1 LASRIGS
8 IAHSSPFPVT
18 PSRKSRAVAQARF
31 AQLATHAFQ
40 QPYDATVS
48 EIDPMD
54 LATPA
59 QDQRKSIGRLTR
71 LMARSL
77 SIVWKS
83 ARTPFLALIGLQLL
97 NAIAL
102 ALQIFAVQLALTA
115 VLEISGTRDPWSLVQ
130 PVLLLAGL
138 TAVTAVIASVQ
149 VGLGRYASE
158 LVVAVMWKR
167 VLRVATRVDLRKF
180 ESARFY
186 DRLQR
191 VQANAL
197 TRPYQITHGLL
208 ATTGGAAASAGLLIA
223 IVWVHPALL
232 PLLLVGAVPVLLA
245 SRRQSQLESDF
256 LAQQTDSTRL
266 RSYLTRIQTGRDEA
280 KEVRAFGLGR
290 KFGQR
295 LNTLY
300 ADYLRDLAQHLLH
313 RSRLGAAG
321 SLGSAVLLALTLF
334 LLAWLISTGRLS
346 IAEAGAAL
354 VAIRLLAGQIHS
366 GLAGVQAIFESGQF
380 IDDLDGFLTL
390 APAAEGGSR
399 EIAPPAEFH
408 KIRADAVSFSYP
420 GRSALALQAANVEIN
435 RGEVVALVGENGS
448 GKTTLAKVIAGLYE
462 PGSGAVRWDGVDVR
476 TFRPELFRERV
487 AIIFQ
492 DFVRYGLSAEDNI
505 AVARPDDEVDHAA
518 IREAAKLADADSF
531 LAALPAGY
539 ETPLSRRFTG
549 GHELSGGQWQKVAIA
564 RAFYRNAPL
573 VIIDEPTA
581 ALDARAEYELFSS
594 LHEVLRGRSAL
605 IISHRFSTVRTADR
619 IYVLDHGRVV
629 EQGTHDELMA
639 LGGQYAELFH
649 LQASAYS
656 VDRIMD

>member
-1 LASRIGS
+1 M
-8 IAHSSPFPVT
+8 
-18 PSRKSRAVAQARF
+18 
-31 AQLATHAFQ
+31 
-40 QPYDATVS
+40 S
-48 EIDPMD
+48 EIDPVD

-59 QDQRKSIGRLTR
+59 QDQRKSAGRLTR

-77 SIVWKS
+77 SMVWQS

-102 ALQIFAVQLALTA
+102 VLQIVAVQLALTA
-115 VLEISGTRDPWSLVQ
+115 LLDITGSTAGLWRLVQ

-138 TAVTAVIASVQ
+138 TAVTAVIASAQ
-149 VGLGRYASE
+149 AGLGRYAGE

-197 TRPYQITHGLL
+197 TRPYQITSGLV
-208 ATTGGAAASAGLLIA
+208 ATMGAAAAGAGLVVAIA
-223 IVWVHPALL
+223 LVHPALL
-232 PLLLVGAVPVLLA
+232 PLLLVGGVPLLLT
-245 SRRQSQLESDF
+245 SRRQSQLEFDF
-256 LAQQTDSTRL
+256 LARQTQSMRL
-266 RSYLTRIQTGRDEA
+266 RNYLTWVQTGRDEA

-290 KFGQR
+290 NFGKR

-300 ADYLRDLAQHLLH
+300 ADYLRDLAQHLWH
-313 RSRLGAAG
+313 RSRPAAAG
-321 SLGSAVLLALTLF
+321 SLGSAALLALTLF
-334 LLAWLISTGRLS
+334 LLAWLISTSRLS

-354 VAIRLLAGQIHS
+354 VAIRLLASQVHS
-366 GLAGVQAIFESGQF
+366 GFAGVQAVFESGQF

-399 EIAPPAEFH
+399 EIAPPADFQR
-408 KIRADAVSFSYP
+408 IRADAVTFSYP
-420 GRSALALQAANVEIN
+420 GRSQLALQAANIEIN
-435 RGEVVALVGENGS
+435 RGEVVALVGLNGS
-448 GKTTLAKVIAGLYE
+448 GKTTLAKVMAGLYE
-462 PGSGAVRWDGVDVR
+462 PGSGAVRWDGIDVR
-476 TFRPELFRERV
+476 TFRPDLFRERV

-492 DFVRYGLSAEDNI
+492 DFVKYALSAEENI
-505 AVARPDDEVDHAA
+505 AVARPDDDIDHAA
-518 IREAAKLADADSF
+518 VREAARLADADSF
-531 LAALPAGY
+531 LSVLPAGY
-539 ETPLSRRFTG
+539 QTPLSRRFVG

-564 RAFYRNAPL
+564 RAFYRSAPL

-581 ALDARAEYELFSS
+581 ALDARAEYDLFSS
-594 LHEVLRGRSAL
+594 LHEILRGRSAL

-629 EQGTHDELMA
+629 EAGTHDELVA

-656 VDRIMD
+656 VDRAMD

>member
-1 LASRIGS
+1 
-8 IAHSSPFPVT
+8 
-18 PSRKSRAVAQARF
+18 
-31 AQLATHAFQ
+31 
-40 QPYDATVS
+40 
-48 EIDPMD
+48 MD

-59 QDQRKSIGRLTR
+59 QDQQKSVGRLTR

-77 SIVWKS
+77 SMVWQS

-102 ALQIFAVQLALTA
+102 ALQVVAVQMALTA
-115 VLEISGTRDPWSLVQ
+115 VLSLTGSTGDLWPLVQ

-138 TAVTAVIASVQ
+138 TAATAVIASIQ
-149 VGLGRYASE
+149 VGLGRYAGE

-180 ESARFY
+180 ESGRFY
-186 DRLQR
+186 DRLRR
-191 VQANAL
+191 VQANAV
-197 TRPYQITHGLL
+197 TRPYQITYGLL
-208 ATTGGAAASAGLLIA
+208 ATMGALAASAGLVIA
-223 IVWVHPALL
+223 IVLVHPALL
-232 PLLLVGAVPVLLA
+232 PLLLVGGVPVLLT
-245 SRRQSQLESDF
+245 SRRQSQLEFDF
-256 LAQQTDSTRL
+256 LARQTQSMRL
-266 RSYLTRIQTGRDEA
+266 RTYLTWVQTGRDEA
-280 KEVRAFGLGR
+280 KEVRAFGLAR
-290 KFGQR
+290 NFGQR

-300 ADYLRDLAQHLLH
+300 ADYLRDLAQHVSH
-313 RSRLGAAG
+313 RSKLGAAG
-321 SLGSAVLLALTLF
+321 SLGSAALLALTLF
-334 LLAWLISTGRLS
+334 LLAWLISTSRLS

-354 VAIRLLAGQIHS
+354 VAIRLLAGQVQS
-366 GLAGVQAIFESGQF
+366 GFTGAQAIFESGQF

-399 EIAPPAEFH
+399 EIAPPTDFLR
-408 KIRADAVSFSYP
+408 IRADAVSFSYP
-420 GRSALALQAANVEIN
+420 GRNALALQAANIEIN

-462 PGSGAVRWDGVDVR
+462 PGSGAVRWDGTDVR
-476 TFRPELFRERV
+476 DFRPDLFRERV

-492 DFVRYGLSAEDNI
+492 DFVRYALSAEENI
-505 AVARPDDEVDHAA
+505 AVARPDDEIDHAA
-518 IREAAKLADADSF
+518 IREAAKIADADSF
-531 LAALPAGY
+531 LTALPAGY
-539 ETPLSRRFTG
+539 QTPLSRRFVG

-629 EQGTHDELMA
+629 EHGTHDELVA

-656 VDRIMD
+656 VDRVMD

>member
-1 LASRIGS
+1 
-8 IAHSSPFPVT
+8 
-18 PSRKSRAVAQARF
+18 
-31 AQLATHAFQ
+31 
-40 QPYDATVS
+40 
-48 EIDPMD
+48 MD

-59 QDQRKSIGRLTR
+59 QDQQKSVGRLTR

-77 SIVWKS
+77 SMVWQS
-83 ARTPFLALIGLQLL
+83 ARTPFLALLGLQLL

-102 ALQIFAVQLALTA
+102 ALQVVAVQMALTA
-115 VLEISGTRDPWSLVQ
+115 VLSLTGSTGDLWPLVQ

-138 TAVTAVIASVQ
+138 TAATAVIASIQ
-149 VGLGRYASE
+149 VGLGRYAGE

-180 ESARFY
+180 ESGRFY

-191 VQANAL
+191 VQANAV
-197 TRPYQITHGLL
+197 TRPYQITYGLL
-208 ATTGGAAASAGLLIA
+208 ATMGALAASAGLVIA
-223 IVWVHPALL
+223 IVLVHPALL
-232 PLLLVGAVPVLLA
+232 PLLLVGGVPVLLT
-245 SRRQSQLESDF
+245 SRRQSQLEFDF
-256 LAQQTDSTRL
+256 LARQTQSMRL
-266 RSYLTRIQTGRDEA
+266 RTYLTWVQTGRDEA
-280 KEVRAFGLGR
+280 KEVRAFGLAR
-290 KFGQR
+290 NFGQR

-300 ADYLRDLAQHLLH
+300 ADYLRDLAQHVSH
-313 RSRLGAAG
+313 RSKLGAAG
-321 SLGSAVLLALTLF
+321 SLGSAALLALTLF
-334 LLAWLISTGRLS
+334 LLAWLISTSRLS

-354 VAIRLLAGQIHS
+354 VAIRLLAGQVQS
-366 GLAGVQAIFESGQF
+366 GFTGAQAIFESGQF

-399 EIAPPAEFH
+399 EIAPPTDFLR
-408 KIRADAVSFSYP
+408 IRADAVSFSYP
-420 GRSALALQAANVEIN
+420 GRNALALQAANIEIN

-462 PGSGAVRWDGVDVR
+462 PGSGAVRWDGTDVR
-476 TFRPELFRERV
+476 DFRPDLFRERV

-492 DFVRYGLSAEDNI
+492 DFVRYALSAEENI
-505 AVARPDDEVDHAA
+505 AVARPDDEIDHAA
-518 IREAAKLADADSF
+518 IREAAKIADADSF
-531 LAALPAGY
+531 LTALPAGY
-539 ETPLSRRFTG
+539 QTPLSRRFVG

-629 EQGTHDELMA
+629 EHGTHDELVA

-656 VDRIMD
+656 VDRVMD

>member
-1 LASRIGS
+1 
-8 IAHSSPFPVT
+8 
-18 PSRKSRAVAQARF
+18 
-31 AQLATHAFQ
+31 
-40 QPYDATVS
+40 
-48 EIDPMD
+48 MD

-83 ARTPFLALIGLQLL
+83 ARTPFLALIGLQIL

-115 VLEISGTRDPWSLVQ
+115 VREISGTTDPWSLVQ

-149 VGLGRYASE
+149 VGLGRYAGE

-197 TRPYQITHGLL
+197 TRPYQITHGLV
-208 ATTGGAAASAGLLIA
+208 ATTGGAAAGAGLLIA
-223 IVWVHPALL
+223 IAWVHPALL
-232 PLLLVGAVPVLLA
+232 PLLLVGAVPVLLT

-266 RSYLTRIQTGRDEA
+266 RSYLTRVQTDRDEA

-399 EIAPPAEFH
+399 EIAPPAKFH
-408 KIRADAVSFSYP
+408 RIRADAVSFSYP

-492 DFVRYGLSAEDNI
+492 DFVRYGLSAEENI

-639 LGGQYAELFH
+639 LGGQYAELFD

>member
-1 LASRIGS
+1 
-8 IAHSSPFPVT
+8 
-18 PSRKSRAVAQARF
+18 
-31 AQLATHAFQ
+31 
-40 QPYDATVS
+40 
-48 EIDPMD
+48 MD

-77 SIVWKS
+77 SIVWQ
-83 ARTPFLALIGLQLL
+83 AAPTPFLALIGLQLL

-115 VLEISGTRDPWSLVQ
+115 VLEIAGTRDPWALVP

-138 TAVTAVIASVQ
+138 TAITAVIASVR

-180 ESARFY
+180 ESARFN

-197 TRPYQITHGLL
+197 TRPYQITHGLV
-208 ATTGGAAASAGLLIA
+208 ATTGGAAASVGLMIA
-223 IVWVHPALL
+223 IVWAHPALV
-232 PLLLVGAVPVLLA
+232 PLLLVGAVPVLLT
-245 SRRQSQLESDF
+245 SRRQSQLEADF

-354 VAIRLLAGQIHS
+354 VAIRLLAGQIQS
-366 GLAGVQAIFESGQF
+366 GLSGVQAIFESGQF

-390 APAAEGGSR
+390 APAAEGGTR
-399 EIAPPAEFH
+399 EIGPPAEFH
-408 KIRADAVSFSYP
+408 RIRADAVSFSYP
-420 GRSALALQAANVEIN
+420 GRSALALQAASVEIN

-492 DFVRYGLSAEDNI
+492 DFVRYGLSAEENI

-564 RAFYRNAPL
+564 RAFYRDAPL
-573 VIIDEPTA
+573 VIIDEPTS

>member
-1 LASRIGS
+1 
-8 IAHSSPFPVT
+8 
-18 PSRKSRAVAQARF
+18 
-31 AQLATHAFQ
+31 
-40 QPYDATVS
+40 VS

-59 QDQRKSIGRLTR
+59 QDQQKSIGRLIR

-77 SIVWKS
+77 SIVWQS
-83 ARTPFLALIGLQLL
+83 ARTPFLGLIGLQLL

-102 ALQIFAVQLALTA
+102 TLQIFAVQLVLTA
-115 VLEISGTRDPWSLVQ
+115 VLEISGSTGDLWPLVQ

-138 TAVTAVIASVQ
+138 TAVTAVIAAVQ

-197 TRPYQITHGLL
+197 TRPYQITHGLV
-208 ATTGGAAASAGLLIA
+208 ATVGSAAASAGLAIA
-223 IVWVHPALL
+223 IVLVHPALL
-232 PLLLVGAVPVLLA
+232 PLLLVGGVPVLLT
-245 SRRQSQLESDF
+245 SRRQSQLELDF
-256 LAQQTDSTRL
+256 LARQTQSMRL
-266 RSYLTRIQTGRDEA
+266 RKYLTRVQIGRNEA
-280 KEVRAFGLGR
+280 KEVRAYGLARNFGA
-290 KFGQR
+290 R

-300 ADYLRDLAQHLLH
+300 ADYLRDLAQHLWH
-313 RSRLGAAG
+313 RSRLGVAG

-334 LLAWLISTGRLS
+334 LLGWLISTGRLS

-354 VAIRLLAGQIHS
+354 VAIRLLASQVQS
-366 GLAGVQAIFESGQF
+366 GLSGVQAVFESGQF

-390 APAAEGGSR
+390 APAAEAGSR
-399 EIAPPAEFH
+399 EIAPPADFQRV
-408 KIRADAVSFSYP
+408 RADAVSFAYP
-420 GRSALALQAANVEIN
+420 GRSALALQAASIEIN
-435 RGEVVALVGENGS
+435 QGEVVALVGLNGS
-448 GKTTLAKVIAGLYE
+448 GKTTLAKVVAGLYE
-462 PGSGAVRWDGVDVR
+462 PGSGAVRWDGVDVS
-476 TFRPELFRERV
+476 TFRPDLFRERV

-492 DFVRYGLSAEDNI
+492 DFVRYALSAEENI
-505 AVARPDDEVDHAA
+505 AVARPDDEIDHAA
-518 IREAAKLADADSF
+518 IREAAKIADADSF

-539 ETPLSRRFTG
+539 QTLLSHRFVG

-605 IISHRFSTVRTADR
+605 IISHRFSTVRTADK

-629 EQGTHDELMA
+629 EQGTHDELVA

-649 LQASAYS
+649 IQASAYS
-656 VDRIMD
+656 VDRVMD

>member
-1 LASRIGS
+1 
-8 IAHSSPFPVT
+8 
-18 PSRKSRAVAQARF
+18 
-31 AQLATHAFQ
+31 
-40 QPYDATVS
+40 VS

-59 QDQRKSIGRLTR
+59 QDQQKSVGRLTR

-77 SIVWKS
+77 AMVWQS

-97 NAIAL
+97 NAVAL
-102 ALQIFAVQLALTA
+102 ALQVVAVQLALTA
-115 VLEISGTRDPWSLVQ
+115 VLAITGSTGDLWRLVQ

-138 TAVTAVIASVQ
+138 AAATAVIASIQ
-149 VGLGRYASE
+149 VGLGRYAGE
-158 LVVAVMWKR
+158 LVVAVLWKR

-197 TRPYQITHGLL
+197 TRPYQITSGLL
-208 ATTGGAAASAGLLIA
+208 ATMGALAASAGLVVA
-223 IVWVHPALL
+223 IVLVHPALL
-232 PLLLVGAVPVLLA
+232 PLLAVGGVPVLLT
-245 SRRQSQLESDF
+245 SRRQSQLEFDF
-256 LAQQTDSTRL
+256 LAQQTQSMRL
-266 RSYLTRIQTGRDEA
+266 RTYLTWVQTGRDEA
-280 KEVRAFGLGR
+280 KEIRAFGLAR
-290 KFGQR
+290 NFGQR

-300 ADYLRDLAQHLLH
+300 ADYLRDLAQHVSQ
-313 RSRLGAAG
+313 RSKLGAAG
-321 SLGSAVLLALTLF
+321 SLGSAALLALTLF

-354 VAIRLLAGQIHS
+354 VAIRLLAGQVQS
-366 GLAGVQAIFESGQF
+366 GLTGVQAIFESGQF

-399 EIAPPAEFH
+399 EIAPPADFH
-408 KIRADAVSFSYP
+408 RIRADAVSFSYP
-420 GRSALALQAANVEIN
+420 GRNALALQAANIEIN

-448 GKTTLAKVIAGLYE
+448 GKTTLAKVMAGLYE
-462 PGSGAVRWDGVDVR
+462 PGSGAVRWDGTDVR
-476 TFRPELFRERV
+476 TFRPDLFRERV

-492 DFVRYGLSAEDNI
+492 DFVRYALTAEENI
-505 AVARPDDEVDHAA
+505 AVARPDDEIDHAA
-518 IREAAKLADADSF
+518 IREAAKIADADAF
-531 LAALPAGY
+531 LSALPAGY
-539 ETPLSRRFTG
+539 QTPLSRRFIA

-564 RAFYRNAPL
+564 RAFYRDAPL

-629 EQGTHDELMA
+629 EQGTHDELVA

-656 VDRIMD
+656 VDRAMD

>member
-1 LASRIGS
+1 
-8 IAHSSPFPVT
+8 
-18 PSRKSRAVAQARF
+18 
-31 AQLATHAFQ
+31 
-40 QPYDATVS
+40 VS
-48 EIDPMD
+48 EIDPVD

-59 QDQRKSIGRLTR
+59 QDQRKSAGRLTR

-77 SIVWKS
+77 SMVWQS

-102 ALQIFAVQLALTA
+102 VLQIVAVQLALTA
-115 VLEISGTRDPWSLVQ
+115 LLDITGSTAGLWRLVQ

-138 TAVTAVIASVQ
+138 TAVTAVIASAQ
-149 VGLGRYASE
+149 AGLGRYAGE

-197 TRPYQITHGLL
+197 TRPYQITSGLV
-208 ATTGGAAASAGLLIA
+208 ATMGAAAAGAGLVVAIA
-223 IVWVHPALL
+223 LVHPALL
-232 PLLLVGAVPVLLA
+232 PLLLAGGVPLLLT
-245 SRRQSQLESDF
+245 SRRQSQLEFDF
-256 LAQQTDSTRL
+256 LARQTQSMRL
-266 RSYLTRIQTGRDEA
+266 RNYLTWVQTGRDEA

-290 KFGQR
+290 NFGKR

-300 ADYLRDLAQHLLH
+300 ADYLRDLAQHLWH
-313 RSRLGAAG
+313 RSRPAAAG
-321 SLGSAVLLALTLF
+321 SLGSAALLALTLF
-334 LLAWLISTGRLS
+334 LLAWLISTSRLS

-354 VAIRLLAGQIHS
+354 VAIRLLASQVNS
-366 GLAGVQAIFESGQF
+366 GFAGVQGVFESGQF

-399 EIAPPAEFH
+399 EIAPPADFQR
-408 KIRADAVSFSYP
+408 IRADAVTFSYP
-420 GRSALALQAANVEIN
+420 GRSQLALQAANIEIN
-435 RGEVVALVGENGS
+435 RGEVVALVGLNGS
-448 GKTTLAKVIAGLYE
+448 GKTTLAKVMAGLYE
-462 PGSGAVRWDGVDVR
+462 PGSGAVRWDGIDVR
-476 TFRPELFRERV
+476 TFRPDLFRERV

-492 DFVRYGLSAEDNI
+492 DFVKYALSAEENI
-505 AVARPDDEVDHAA
+505 AVARPDDDIDHAA
-518 IREAAKLADADSF
+518 VREAARLADADSF
-531 LAALPAGY
+531 LSVLPAGY
-539 ETPLSRRFTG
+539 QTPLSRRFVG

-564 RAFYRNAPL
+564 RAFYRSAPL

-581 ALDARAEYELFSS
+581 ALDARAEYDLFSS
-594 LHEVLRGRSAL
+594 LHQILRGRSAL

-629 EQGTHDELMA
+629 EAGTHDELVA

-656 VDRIMD
+656 VDRAMD

>member
-1 LASRIGS
+1 M
-8 IAHSSPFPVT
+8 
-18 PSRKSRAVAQARF
+18 
-31 AQLATHAFQ
+31 ATHAFQ

-59 QDQRKSIGRLTR
+59 QDQRKSVDRLTR

-77 SIVWKS
+77 SLVWQS

-102 ALQIFAVQLALTA
+102 ALQVVAVQLALEA
-115 VLEISGTRDPWSLVQ
+115 VLAITGSTGDLWRLVQ

-138 TAVTAVIASVQ
+138 TAATAVIASIQ
-149 VGLGRYASE
+149 VGLGRYAGE

-180 ESARFY
+180 ESVRFY

-191 VQANAL
+191 VQADAA
-197 TRPYQITHGLL
+197 TRPYQITYGLL
-208 ATTGGAAASAGLLIA
+208 ATMGALAASAGLVIA
-223 IVWVHPALL
+223 IVLVHPALL
-232 PLLLVGAVPVLLA
+232 PLLLVGGVPVLLT
-245 SRRQSQLESDF
+245 SRRQSQLEFDF
-256 LAQQTDSTRL
+256 LARQRQSMRL
-266 RSYLTRIQTGRDEA
+266 RSYLTWVQTGRDEA
-280 KEVRAFGLGR
+280 KEVRAFGLAR
-290 KFGQR
+290 NFGQR

-300 ADYLRDLAQHLLH
+300 ADYLRDLAQHVSH
-313 RSRLGAAG
+313 RSKLGAAG
-321 SLGSAVLLALTLF
+321 SLGSAALLALTLF
-334 LLAWLISTGRLS
+334 LLGWLISTNRLS

-354 VAIRLLAGQIHS
+354 VAIRLLAGQVQS
-366 GLAGVQAIFESGQF
+366 GFTGVQAIFESGQF

-399 EIAPPAEFH
+399 EIAPPTDFLR
-408 KIRADAVSFSYP
+408 IRADAVSFSYP
-420 GRSALALQAANVEIN
+420 GRNALALQAASIEIN
-435 RGEVVALVGENGS
+435 GGEVVALVGENGS
-448 GKTTLAKVIAGLYE
+448 GKTTLAKVMAGLYE
-462 PGSGAVRWDGVDVR
+462 PGSGAVRWDGTDIR
-476 TFRPELFRERV
+476 TFRPDLFRERV

-492 DFVRYGLSAEDNI
+492 DFVRYALSAEENI
-505 AVARPDDEVDHAA
+505 ALARPDDDIDHAA
-518 IREAAKLADADSF
+518 IREAAKIADADSF
-531 LAALPAGY
+531 LSALPAGY
-539 ETPLSRRFTG
+539 QTPLSRRFTG

-629 EQGTHDELMA
+629 EQGTHDELVA

-656 VDRIMD
+656 VDSVMD

>member
-1 LASRIGS
+1 
-8 IAHSSPFPVT
+8 
-18 PSRKSRAVAQARF
+18 
-31 AQLATHAFQ
+31 
-40 QPYDATVS
+40 VS
-48 EIDPMD
+48 EIDPVD

-59 QDQRKSIGRLTR
+59 QDQRKSVGRLTR

-77 SIVWKS
+77 SMVWQS

-102 ALQIFAVQLALTA
+102 VLQIVAVQLALTA
-115 VLEISGTRDPWSLVQ
+115 LLDISGSAADLVRLVQ

-138 TAVTAVIASVQ
+138 TAVTQA
-149 VGLGRYASE
+149 GLGRYAGE

-191 VQANAL
+191 VQANAQ
-197 TRPYQITHGLL
+197 TRPYQITYGLV
-208 ATTGGAAASAGLLIA
+208 AAMGAAAAGAGLVVAIA
-223 IVWVHPALL
+223 LVHPTLL
-232 PLLLVGAVPVLLA
+232 PLLLIGGVPVLLA

-256 LAQQTDSTRL
+256 LARQTQSVRL
-266 RSYLTRIQTGRDEA
+266 RNYLTWVQTGREEA
-280 KEVRAFGLGR
+280 KEVRAFGLAR
-290 KFGQR
+290 NFGKR

-300 ADYLRDLAQHLLH
+300 ADYLRDLAQHLWH

-321 SLGSAVLLALTLF
+321 SLGSAALLALTLF
-334 LLAWLISTGRLS
+334 LLAWLISTNRLS

-354 VAIRLLAGQIHS
+354 VAIRLLASQVHS
-366 GLAGVQAIFESGQF
+366 GFAGVQAVFESGLF

-399 EIAPPAEFH
+399 EIAPPADFH
-408 KIRADAVSFSYP
+408 RIRADAVTFSYP
-420 GRSALALQAANVEIN
+420 GRSQLALQSANIEVN

-462 PGSGAVRWDGVDVR
+462 PGSGAVRWDGTDVR
-476 TFRPELFRERV
+476 TFRPDLFRERV

-492 DFVRYGLSAEDNI
+492 DFVKYALSAEENI
-505 AVARPDDEVDHAA
+505 AVARPDDDIDHAA
-518 IREAAKLADADSF
+518 IREAARVADADSF
-531 LAALPAGY
+531 LSALPAGY
-539 ETPLSRRFTG
+539 QTPLSRRFVG

-564 RAFYRNAPL
+564 RAFYRSAPL

-594 LHEVLRGRSAL
+594 LHEILRGRSAL

-629 EQGTHDELMA
+629 EYGTHDELLA

-656 VDRIMD
+656 VDRAMD

>member
-1 LASRIGS
+1 
-8 IAHSSPFPVT
+8 
-18 PSRKSRAVAQARF
+18 
-31 AQLATHAFQ
+31 
-40 QPYDATVS
+40 
-48 EIDPMD
+48 MD

-59 QDQRKSIGRLTR
+59 EDQQKSIGRLTR

-77 SIVWKS
+77 SMVWQS

-102 ALQIFAVQLALTA
+102 ALQVVAVQLALTA
-115 VLEISGTRDPWSLVQ
+115 VLAITGSTGDLWRLAQ

-138 TAVTAVIASVQ
+138 TAVTAVIASIQ
-149 VGLGRYASE
+149 VGLGRYAGE

-191 VQANAL
+191 VQANSA
-197 TRPYQITHGLL
+197 TRPYQITNGLV
-208 ATTGGAAASAGLLIA
+208 ATIGALAASAGLVVA
-223 IVWVHPALL
+223 IVLVHPALL
-232 PLLLVGAVPVLLA
+232 PLLLVGGVPILLT
-245 SRRQSQLESDF
+245 SRRQSQLEFEF
-256 LAQQTDSTRL
+256 LSRQTQSMRL
-266 RSYLTRIQTGRDEA
+266 RTYLTWVQTGRDEA
-280 KEVRAFGLGR
+280 KEIRAYGIAR
-290 KFGQR
+290 NFGQR

-300 ADYLRDLAQHLLH
+300 ADYLRDLEQHLWR
-313 RSRLGAAG
+313 RSKLGAAG
-321 SLGSAVLLALTLF
+321 SLGSAFLLALTLF
-334 LLAWLISTGRLS
+334 MLAWLISTSRLS

-354 VAIRLLAGQIHS
+354 IAIRLLAGQVQS
-366 GLAGVQAIFESGQF
+366 GLAGVQAIFESGLF
-380 IDDLDGFLTL
+380 IDDVDGFLTL

-408 KIRADAVSFSYP
+408 RIRADAVSFSYP
-420 GRSALALQAANVEIN
+420 GRSALALQAANIEIN

-448 GKTTLAKVIAGLYE
+448 GKTTLAKVMAGLYE
-462 PGSGAVRWDGVDVR
+462 PGSGAVRWDGTDVR
-476 TFRPELFRERV
+476 TFRPDLFRERV

-492 DFVRYGLSAEDNI
+492 DFVRYALSAEENI
-505 AVARPDDEVDHAA
+505 AVARPDDEIDNAA
-518 IREAAKLADADSF
+518 VREAAKIADADSF
-531 LAALPAGY
+531 LSALPAGY
-539 ETPLSRRFTG
+539 QTPLSRRFTG

-564 RAFYRNAPL
+564 RAFYRSAPL

-629 EQGTHDELMA
+629 EQGTHDELVA

-656 VDRIMD
+656 VDSVMD